1 MDGAQPLPYVRAEGE
16 SRSPARLREH
26 YRVERELADRLR
38 KAPAHA
44 RKGLYKSAY
53 EELFRTV
60 RDHPQLLAQSEIE
73 VLAQRQRA
81 VSRQLKFLGGMFT
94 PQTTFMEIGAG
105 DCALA
110 VAASA
115 LARRVYAI
123 DVAEEITRR
132 FKRPQNCSLVLS
144 DGCSVPLPD
153 ASVDLAFSDQLMEH
167 LHPEDAEAQLREI
180 FRCLAPGGRYVCITP
195 NRLYGPSDISGYFDE
210 VATGLHLRE
219 YSAGELRAI
228 LKRAGFRRLRFYA
241 GARGLYLRVPYALV
255 AAAEGLLEALPH
267 RLRRRIAGWLPMRAL
282 LGVRVSAQ
290 KPESRR

>member
-1 MDGAQPLPYVRAEGE
+1 VDGAQPLRYVRAEGE
-16 SRSPARLREH
+16 VRSPARLREH

-38 KAPAHA
+38 TAPSHA

-53 EELFRTV
+53 EELFRRV
-60 RDHPQLLAQSEIE
+60 RDHPQLLAKSEIE

-81 VSRQLKFLGGMFT
+81 VARQLKFLAGMLT
-94 PQTTFMEIGAG
+94 PQSTFMEIGAG

-115 LARRVYAI
+115 RARRVYAI
-123 DVAEEITRR
+123 DVAEEVTKR

-153 ASVDLAFSDQLMEH
+153 ECADLAFSDQLMEH

-195 NRLYGPSDISGYFDE
+195 NRYYGPSDISGYFDE

-228 LKRAGFRRLRFYA
+228 LRRAGFRSLRFYA
-241 GARGLYLRVPYALV
+241 GARGHYVRVPYALL
-255 AAAEGLLEALPH
+255 AACEGVLDALPGG
-267 RLRRRIAGWLPMRAL
+267 LRRRLAGSLPVRAL

-290 KPESRR
+290 KPA